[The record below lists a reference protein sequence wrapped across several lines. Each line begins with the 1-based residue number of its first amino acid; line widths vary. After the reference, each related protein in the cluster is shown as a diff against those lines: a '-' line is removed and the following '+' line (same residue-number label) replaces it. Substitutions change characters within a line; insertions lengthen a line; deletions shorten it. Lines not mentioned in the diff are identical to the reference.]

1 MSIPMSET
9 SLSEQDRS
17 LEFPRVKFQRDK
29 DFMIIE
35 LKKYNEIQG
44 TSYRK

>member
-29 DFMIIE
+29 TYDNRTE
-35 LKKYNEIQG
+35 EIQ
-44 TSYRK
+44 